1 MKISSFLLVVPLLFL
16 AAPVASAA
24 DEVTVSARD
33 QQAVTVAI
41 YNKNLALVKD
51 RRKITLPTGMQTLAF
66 REVSARI
73 KPETALVHGG
83 EFRVL
88 EQNFEY
94 DLLTPQSLLQKYVGR
109 EVTMITRHPTT
120 GEEQLRQ
127 ARVLAAGKGVVL
139 QSGDRIETEVSGRLV
154 YPDVPPTLRD
164 RPTLT
169 MLVESGRAGERE
181 VELSYLTGGLSWQ
194 ADYVAQLNQSD
205 DRLDLNGWVTLT
217 NESGASYPQARL
229 QLVAGD
235 VNVVEDAAA
244 ARTMMKGTMAAEAAP
259 APQPMREESLFEYHL
274 YTLDRPTTIGEN
286 QKKQAALLQAE
297 GVRCRKEFLLAG
309 QEYYFS
315 TSAGEIGKKMKIGVQ
330 VELVNDKAAGLGL
343 AIPAGTVRV
352 YKKDGGGFLQFVG
365 EDKVDHTPEKETIRL
380 HLGDAFDVT
389 ADKRQTD
396 FKKIAGSGRYN
407 YQFESEYEVVL
418 KNAKQEQVVVKVQE
432 PVPGDWE
439 MVKESQAHIKE
450 AAHTASWNVAVP
462 PMASTTLTYR
472 VRVKY

>member
-1 MKISSFLLVVPLLFL
+1 MKRPASLLFAAPLLL
-16 AAPVASAA
+16 AAMVASAG

-51 RRKITLPTGMQTLAF
+51 RRKVTLPTGIHTLAF

-120 GEEQLRQ
+120 GEEQSRQ
-127 ARVLAAGKGVVL
+127 VKVLAAGKGVVL

-154 YPDVPPTLRD
+154 YADVPPTLR
-164 RPTLT
+164 
-169 MLVESGRAGERE
+169 
-181 VELSYLTGGLSWQ
+181 
-194 ADYVAQLNQSD
+194 
-205 DRLDLNGWVTLT
+205 
-217 NESGASYPQARL
+217 
-229 QLVAGD
+229 
-235 VNVVEDAAA
+235 
-244 ARTMMKGTMAAEAAP
+244 
-259 APQPMREESLFEYHL
+259 
-274 YTLDRPTTIGEN
+274 DRPTTIGEN
-286 QKKQAALLQAE
+286 QKKQVALLQAE
-297 GVRCRKEFLLAG
+297 GVHCRKEFLLSG

-315 TSAGEIGKKMKIGVQ
+315 TPAGEIGKKMKIGAQ
-330 VELVNDKAAGLGL
+330 VELVNDKGTGLGL
-343 AIPAGTVRV
+343 PIPAGTVRV

-365 EDKVDHTPEKETIRL
+365 EDKVDHTPEKEAIRL

-418 KNAKQEQVVVKVQE
+418 KNAKKEQVVVKVQE

-439 MVKESQAHIKE
+439 MVKESQAHVKE
-450 AAHTASWNVAVP
+450 AAHTAAWNVAVP

-472 VRVKY
+472 VQVKY